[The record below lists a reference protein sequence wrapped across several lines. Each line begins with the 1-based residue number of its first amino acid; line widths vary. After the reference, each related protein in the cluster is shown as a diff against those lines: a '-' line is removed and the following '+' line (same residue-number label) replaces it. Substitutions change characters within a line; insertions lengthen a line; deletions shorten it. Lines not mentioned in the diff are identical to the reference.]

1 MADFRSVTAVDRD
14 RLVGALGNKI
24 TVQESP
30 WLNLLLITFNTR
42 KKPFDDA
49 RVRLA
54 LSLAIDRWKAA
65 EVLPRSTIMRYVGGY
80 LRPGFELA
88 ASDAEL
94 ETMPGFSRNIEASR
108 VEARRLLA
116 EAGVPNLKIKLT
128 NRTIA
133 NLFTGGGVYVIDQW
147 RQIGVETEH
156 FQANDVLYNNSLNE
170 GTFDVALSFQGNSV
184 DEPTYQLARYLSV
197 EQSSNQSKY
206 TDRELDRLF
215 ELQKDAQ
222 DAKAR
227 YALLRQFETRMLTEA
242 YNVPLLWWQ
251 RIVVMSATVKGW
263 QMSPSHLIGQ
273 DLERVWLAP

>member
-1 MADFRSVTAVDRD
+1 VTAVDRD

-88 ASDAEL
+88 ASGAEL

-156 FQANDVLYNNSLNE
+156 FQANDVLYNNALNE
-170 GTFDVALSFQGNSV
+170 GTFDVALSFQGDSV